1 MTWRGRKELG
11 MRTKQEKMVLCWPGW
26 GGGTKQRDG
35 GRGGASSTRLAVWP
49 RRGTETP
56 HIQCYEL
63 VMTVSPRLTFTDG
76 ARYLD
81 KY

>member
-35 GRGGASSTRLAVWP
+35 GEGGSKQHEIGSVAQKRN
-49 RRGTETP
+49 
-56 HIQCYEL
+56 
-63 VMTVSPRLTFTDG
+63 
-76 ARYLD
+76 
-81 KY
+81 